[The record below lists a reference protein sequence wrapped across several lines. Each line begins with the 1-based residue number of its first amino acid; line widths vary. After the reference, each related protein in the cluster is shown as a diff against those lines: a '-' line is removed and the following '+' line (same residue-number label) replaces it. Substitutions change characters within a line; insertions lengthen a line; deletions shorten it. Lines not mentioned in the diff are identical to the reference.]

1 MGRRRRES
9 RPVGGGGGEGGTR
22 PVSLIP
28 TQGASGLEKGHAE
41 DCQDFPHLHNNN
53 VDFHF
58 FEYKNQKY
66 FISSLKV
73 NQAANPLLKMSHI
86 PMLCCHNDCSS
97 LMKIHTFMQLTQQN
111 IKACDT
117 GSFEHL
123 LSHPAGDPGPIR

>member
-66 FISSLKV
+66 FISSLQPGSQPSIKDV
-73 NQAANPLLKMSHI
+73 THPNAMLSRRLL
-86 PMLCCHNDCSS
+86 
-97 LMKIHTFMQLTQQN
+97 
-111 IKACDT
+111 
-117 GSFEHL
+117 
-123 LSHPAGDPGPIR
+123 

>member
-1 MGRRRRES
+1 M
-9 RPVGGGGGEGGTR
+9 GGGGGEGGTR

-73 NQAANPLLKMSHI
+73 NQ

-111 IKACDT
+111 IKACDA

-123 LSHPAGDPGPIR
+123 LSHPTAGDPGPIR